1 MNLTN
6 EIIGGLLLILL
17 FGVTFLIRYAFI
29 GRNIIRHT
37 QMRLSKIE
45 EEVQKHPLTCPL
57 KQQIEQQTEQQS
69 LSNPAAPHFSQ
80 TACFQSRLTTAEV
93 EVNFRNYFT
102 SLYPNALHRLRT
114 ISPRITRVDELLC
127 MLILL
132 KQNNEEIAHLLG
144 VSRSTV
150 LKNRYRLRCKL
161 QLPGGV
167 DLDTEVRSLLAPE
180 EEKTPPN
187 MNVKL

>member
-29 GRNIIRHT
+29 ERNIIRLYPNAAFQNRRGSPKT
-37 QMRLSKIE
+37 SVDLSAE
-45 EEVQKHPLTCPL
+45 TANRTANGTAVTL
-57 KQQIEQQTEQQS
+57 
-69 LSNPAAPHFSQ
+69 NPAAPHFSQ
-80 TACFQSRLTTAEV
+80 TVCFQSRLTTAEV

-150 LKNRYRLRCKL
+150 LKNRYRLRCKTAIAGRRR
-161 QLPGGV
+161 PGY
-167 DLDTEVRSLLAPE
+167 RSTQPARPE
-180 EEKTPPN
+180 EERHRRI
-187 MNVKL
+187 

>member
-29 GRNIIRHT
+29 ERNVIRHT

-57 KQQIEQQTEQQS
+57 KQQIEQQAEQQS
-69 LSNPAAPHFSQ
+69 LSDPESPHSSQ
-80 TACFQSRLTTAEV
+80 TACFQSRLTTTEV
-93 EVNFRNYFT
+93 EVNFRNHFT
-102 SLYPNALHRLRT
+102 SLYPNAIHRLRT

-161 QLPGGV
+161 QLPVGV
-167 DLDTEVRSLLAPE
+167 DLDTEVRNLLAPDE
-180 EEKTPPN
+180 EQTPSD
-187 MNVKL
+187 MNVKQ

>member
-29 GRNIIRHT
+29 ERNVIRHT

-57 KQQIEQQTEQQS
+57 KQQIEQQAEQQS
-69 LSNPAAPHFSQ
+69 LSDPESPHSSQ

-93 EVNFRNYFT
+93 EVNFRT
-102 SLYPNALHRLRT
+102 LHHCIPMLYTAFAPY
-114 ISPRITRVDELLC
+114 PR
-127 MLILL
+127 
-132 KQNNEEIAHLLG
+132 G
-144 VSRSTV
+144 
-150 LKNRYRLRCKL
+150 
-161 QLPGGV
+161 LPASMSCSV
-167 DLDTEVRSLLAPE
+167 CSSS
-180 EEKTPPN
+180 
-187 MNVKL
+187 

>member
-1 MNLTN
+1 
-6 EIIGGLLLILL
+6 
-17 FGVTFLIRYAFI
+17 
-29 GRNIIRHT
+29 
-37 QMRLSKIE
+37 
-45 EEVQKHPLTCPL
+45 
-57 KQQIEQQTEQQS
+57 
-69 LSNPAAPHFSQ
+69 
-80 TACFQSRLTTAEV
+80 
-93 EVNFRNYFT
+93 
-102 SLYPNALHRLRT
+102 
-114 ISPRITRVDELLC
+114 

-180 EEKTPPN
+180 EEKDTAEYECEAIVTADIVEN
-187 MNVKL
+187 ILST

>member
-29 GRNIIRHT
+29 ERNIIRHT

-80 TACFQSRLTTAEV
+80 TVCFQSRLTTAEV

-102 SLYPNALHRLRT
+102 SLYPNALHRLRRWQ
-114 ISPRITRVDELLC
+114 IWQIRNCLW
-127 MLILL
+127 
-132 KQNNEEIAHLLG
+132 
-144 VSRSTV
+144 RS
-150 LKNRYRLRCKL
+150 
-161 QLPGGV
+161 
-167 DLDTEVRSLLAPE
+167 DSMSLA
-180 EEKTPPN
+180 
-187 MNVKL
+187 

>member
-29 GRNIIRHT
+29 ERNIIRHT

-80 TACFQSRLTTAEV
+80 TVCFQSRLTTAEV

-132 KQNNEEIAHLLG
+132 KQNNEEIAHLL
-144 VSRSTV
+144 
-150 LKNRYRLRCKL
+150 
-161 QLPGGV
+161 V

>member
-1 MNLTN
+1 M
-6 EIIGGLLLILL
+6 
-17 FGVTFLIRYAFI
+17 
-29 GRNIIRHT
+29 
-37 QMRLSKIE
+37 
-45 EEVQKHPLTCPL
+45 
-57 KQQIEQQTEQQS
+57 
-69 LSNPAAPHFSQ
+69 
-80 TACFQSRLTTAEV
+80 

>member
-29 GRNIIRHT
+29 ERNIIRHT

-69 LSNPAAPHFSQ
+69 LSILPLPI
-80 TACFQSRLTTAEV
+80 
-93 EVNFRNYFT
+93 FT
-102 SLYPNALHRLRT
+102 
-114 ISPRITRVDELLC
+114 D
-127 MLILL
+127 
-132 KQNNEEIAHLLG
+132 
-144 VSRSTV
+144 
-150 LKNRYRLRCKL
+150 
-161 QLPGGV
+161 
-167 DLDTEVRSLLAPE
+167 SLLSIA
-180 EEKTPPN
+180 THHR
-187 MNVKL
+187 

>member
-29 GRNIIRHT
+29 ERNIIRHT

-57 KQQIEQQTEQQS
+57 KQQTEQQS

>member
-29 GRNIIRHT
+29 ERNIIRHT

-80 TACFQSRLTTAEV
+80 T
-93 EVNFRNYFT
+93 VNFRNYFT

>member
-29 GRNIIRHT
+29 ERNIIRHT

-80 TACFQSRLTTAEV
+80 TACFQSRLTTTEV